1 MMMHMPI
8 KLKSFL
14 KIDKRNSHS
23 QKLRENVFKGKLYFG
38 YEQHINIR
46 WCISTKLFTFGSYQE
61 DDLNRNRRKN
71 NITSPIGC
79 MNCAKELM
87 GIDIKRKYWIKGG
100 LQYIVYG
107 KSAGY
112 SVIEGEQL

>member
-1 MMMHMPI
+1 
-8 KLKSFL
+8 
-14 KIDKRNSHS
+14 
-23 QKLRENVFKGKLYFG
+23 
-38 YEQHINIR
+38 
-46 WCISTKLFTFGSYQE
+46 
-61 DDLNRNRRKN
+61 
-71 NITSPIGC
+71 